1 MKAFLLV
8 DALPAHAADVEAW
21 LRSLP
26 EVEVLHVVHYGHF
39 AFLAEIV
46 GPSHASVQVFV
57 TNKVR
62 HHKGVEMI
70 REVDEGQ
77 VPAILAS
84 EDRPAG
90 GLGSAVP
97 G

>member
-8 DALPAHAADVEAW
+8 DALPAHAADVESW
-21 LRSLP
+21 LRSLR
-26 EVEVLHVVHYGHF
+26 EVGTLHVVHYGHF
-39 AFLAEIV
+39 AFLAEID
-46 GPSHASVQVFV
+46 GPSHASVQVFI

-62 HHKGVEMI
+62 HHKGIEMV
-70 REVDEGQ
+70 REVDESQ

-84 EDRPAG
+84 ED
-90 GLGSAVP
+90 SATGRRGNVVP

>member
-8 DALPAHAADVEAW
+8 DALAAQAADVQTW
-21 LRSLP
+21 LRTLP
-26 EVEVLHVVHYGHF
+26 EVSALHVIHYGHF
-39 AFLAEIV
+39 AFLAEID
-46 GPSHASVQVFV
+46 GPSHIAVQTFI

-62 HHKGVEMI
+62 HHKGIEMV
-70 REVDEGQ
+70 REVDESQ

-84 EDRPAG
+84 EDGPTG
-90 GLGSAVP
+90 GHGGAVP